1 MSGMACTQSV
11 GKKSQIG
18 SAGLALS
25 ETPRV
30 AGVVSRG
37 EVYRAPDGPDIGSSG
52 VAFEFTRLWELD
64 EMYR

>member
-1 MSGMACTQSV
+1 MTGMACTQSV
-11 GKKSQIG
+11 GKGSQIG
-18 SAGLALS
+18 SAGLAFL

-37 EVYRAPDGPDIGSSG
+37 GVYRAPDGPDIGSSG
-52 VAFEFTRLWELD
+52 VVFEFTRLWELD